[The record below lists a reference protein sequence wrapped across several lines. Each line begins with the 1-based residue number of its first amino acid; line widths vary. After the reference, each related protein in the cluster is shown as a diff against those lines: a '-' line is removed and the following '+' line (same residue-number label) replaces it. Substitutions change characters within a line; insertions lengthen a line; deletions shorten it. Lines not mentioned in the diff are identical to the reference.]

1 MAFNHTLSLANFHS
15 TRNIYASKFGEEIDH
30 CTVRQ
35 RGFEEEFSNVVFPKE
50 NHCFLNYIEDDLP
63 KFHFPPKGFEL
74 RLFKDTNGDGHK
86 STEYYE
92 TDSIHSR
99 TSTRANFTKDSNVNN
114 DSNFNGIGSFQD
126 IECITST
133 NQEVYEPKSEPAV
146 VKKPQIEQLPTL
158 KEIFNLKSFATPSNI
173 QQEVPK
179 PVCTTVLTKVPE
191 PSIDANKQV
200 EILTATLKPVKG
212 KQDLAKRGDVVNKTL
227 LRSLKRY
234 YFTEF
239 DSLYNFSGMDDKTR
253 FAKFHGLVR
262 KYVTEEM
269 RVSADLTE
277 EELESTIFF
286 FGSMISHVHMRR
298 GITISKLRTQVNSVY
313 KCMYNYSHK

>member
-1 MAFNHTLSLANFHS
+1 MAFNHTYSLSNFHS
-15 TRNIYASKFGEEIDH
+15 TRNFYASRFGDENDH
-30 CTVRQ
+30 CTVKP

-50 NHCFLNYIEDDLP
+50 NHCFLTNIEDDLP

-74 RLFKDTNGDGHK
+74 HLLQDAKGDGHK

-99 TSTRANFTKDSNVNN
+99 TSTRANFTKDSNVNFDQN
-114 DSNFNGIGSFQD
+114 QNGICAFQD
-126 IECITST
+126 IAS
-133 NQEVYEPKSEPAV
+133 NNYEVIEQMPEPV
-146 VKKPQIEQLPTL
+146 VAKKPQREQLPTL
-158 KEIFNLKSFATPSNI
+158 KEIFNLKSFETPSNI
-173 QQEVPK
+173 EQGKLKPACNTVMPK
-179 PVCTTVLTKVPE
+179 VQG
-191 PSIDANKQV
+191 PSVDINKQV
-200 EILTATLKPVKG
+200 EILTTTPKPVKG

-227 LRSLKRY
+227 LRSMKRY

-269 RVSADLTE
+269 RVSSDLTE
-277 EELESTIFF
+277 EELENTVFF

-298 GITISKLRTQVNSVY
+298 GITVSKLRTLVNSVY
-313 KCMYNYSHK
+313 KCLYNYSHK